1 MIIRTCHHPDERANY
16 ITVITLLSGYCQ
28 AVRSAAADCSHP
40 SRGLRNFRITNR
52 NQRLKTSLLKLLKD
66 SVCGYK
72 TLKAIIFKC
81 IQKRFFLPKF
91 AIMGI
96 VDKNSKDLKKLCTIY
111 NVEKM
116 YLFGSALNSSFSKES
131 DIDLLV
137 KFKNIELSKYF
148 DNYIDFKEKLEL
160 LFGRE
165 VDLVEE
171 QTLRNPILINS
182 INKSKE
188 LIYG

>member
-1 MIIRTCHHPDERANY
+1 M
-16 ITVITLLSGYCQ
+16 V
-28 AVRSAAADCSHP
+28 
-40 SRGLRNFRITNR
+40 
-52 NQRLKTSLLKLLKD
+52 
-66 SVCGYK
+66 
-72 TLKAIIFKC
+72 
-81 IQKRFFLPKF
+81 
-91 AIMGI
+91 I
-96 VDKNSKDLKKLCTIY
+96 VDKNMEDLKMLCTMY

-116 YLFGSALNSSFSKES
+116 YLFGSALNSNFNKKS

-137 KFKNIELSKYF
+137 KFKSFDLSKYF
-148 DNYIDFKEKLEL
+148 DNYMDLKERLEK

>member
-1 MIIRTCHHPDERANY
+1 
-16 ITVITLLSGYCQ
+16 
-28 AVRSAAADCSHP
+28 
-40 SRGLRNFRITNR
+40 
-52 NQRLKTSLLKLLKD
+52 
-66 SVCGYK
+66 
-72 TLKAIIFKC
+72 
-81 IQKRFFLPKF
+81 
-91 AIMGI
+91 MGI
-96 VDKNSKDLKKLCTIY
+96 VDRNIEDLKRLCTMY

-116 YLFGSALNSSFSKES
+116 YLFGSALNSNFNKES

-137 KFKNIELSKYF
+137 KFKYIELSKYF
-148 DNYIDFKEKLEL
+148 DNYIDFKENLEK

-171 QTLRNPILINS
+171 QTLRNPILIKS

>member
-1 MIIRTCHHPDERANY
+1 
-16 ITVITLLSGYCQ
+16 
-28 AVRSAAADCSHP
+28 
-40 SRGLRNFRITNR
+40 
-52 NQRLKTSLLKLLKD
+52 
-66 SVCGYK
+66 
-72 TLKAIIFKC
+72 
-81 IQKRFFLPKF
+81 
-91 AIMGI
+91 MGI
-96 VDKNSKDLKKLCTIY
+96 VERNMEDLKKLCAMH

-116 YLFGSALNSSFSKES
+116 YLFGSALNSNFNKKS

-137 KFKNIELSKYF
+137 KFKSIELSRYF
-148 DNYIDFKEKLEL
+148 DNYMDFKNNLEK

>member
-1 MIIRTCHHPDERANY
+1 
-16 ITVITLLSGYCQ
+16 
-28 AVRSAAADCSHP
+28 
-40 SRGLRNFRITNR
+40 
-52 NQRLKTSLLKLLKD
+52 
-66 SVCGYK
+66 
-72 TLKAIIFKC
+72 
-81 IQKRFFLPKF
+81 
-91 AIMGI
+91 MGI
-96 VDKNSKDLKKLCTIY
+96 VERNIEDLKMLCTMY

-116 YLFGSALNSSFSKES
+116 YLFGSALNSNFNAKS
-131 DIDLLV
+131 DVDLLV
-137 KFKNIELSKYF
+137 KFKVIELSKYF
-148 DNYIDFKEKLEL
+148 DNYMDFKEKLED

>member
-1 MIIRTCHHPDERANY
+1 M
-16 ITVITLLSGYCQ
+16 
-28 AVRSAAADCSHP
+28 
-40 SRGLRNFRITNR
+40 
-52 NQRLKTSLLKLLKD
+52 
-66 SVCGYK
+66 
-72 TLKAIIFKC
+72 
-81 IQKRFFLPKF
+81 
-91 AIMGI
+91 
-96 VDKNSKDLKKLCTIY
+96 Y

-116 YLFGSALNSSFSKES
+116 YLFGSALNSNFNKTS
-131 DIDLLV
+131 DIDFLV
-137 KFKNIELSKYF
+137 KFKSIELSKYF
-148 DNYIDFKEKLEL
+148 DNYMDFKDNLEK

>member
-1 MIIRTCHHPDERANY
+1 M
-16 ITVITLLSGYCQ
+16 
-28 AVRSAAADCSHP
+28 
-40 SRGLRNFRITNR
+40 
-52 NQRLKTSLLKLLKD
+52 
-66 SVCGYK
+66 
-72 TLKAIIFKC
+72 
-81 IQKRFFLPKF
+81 
-91 AIMGI
+91 
-96 VDKNSKDLKKLCTIY
+96 Y

-116 YLFGSALNSSFSKES
+116 YLFGSVLNANFNKES
-131 DIDLLV
+131 DIDFLV
-137 KFKNIELSKYF
+137 KFKSIELSKYF
-148 DNYIDFKEKLEL
+148 DNYMDLKENLEK

>member
-1 MIIRTCHHPDERANY
+1 
-16 ITVITLLSGYCQ
+16 
-28 AVRSAAADCSHP
+28 
-40 SRGLRNFRITNR
+40 
-52 NQRLKTSLLKLLKD
+52 
-66 SVCGYK
+66 
-72 TLKAIIFKC
+72 
-81 IQKRFFLPKF
+81 
-91 AIMGI
+91 MGI
-96 VDKNSKDLKKLCTIY
+96 IDRNMDDLKRLCTLY

-116 YLFGSALNSSFSKES
+116 YLFGSILNSNFNKDS
-131 DIDLLV
+131 DIDFLV
-137 KFKNIELSKYF
+137 KFKSIEISTYF
-148 DNYIDFKEKLEL
+148 DNYMDFKENLEK

>member
-1 MIIRTCHHPDERANY
+1 
-16 ITVITLLSGYCQ
+16 
-28 AVRSAAADCSHP
+28 
-40 SRGLRNFRITNR
+40 
-52 NQRLKTSLLKLLKD
+52 
-66 SVCGYK
+66 
-72 TLKAIIFKC
+72 
-81 IQKRFFLPKF
+81 
-91 AIMGI
+91 MGI
-96 VDKNSKDLKKLCTIY
+96 VDRNIEDLKKLCTMY

-116 YLFGSALNSSFSKES
+116 YLFGSVLNSNFNKES

-137 KFKNIELSKYF
+137 KFKSIELSKYF
-148 DNYIDFKEKLEL
+148 DNYMDFKENLEK

-171 QTLRNPILINS
+171 QTLRNPILIKS

>member
-1 MIIRTCHHPDERANY
+1 
-16 ITVITLLSGYCQ
+16 
-28 AVRSAAADCSHP
+28 
-40 SRGLRNFRITNR
+40 
-52 NQRLKTSLLKLLKD
+52 
-66 SVCGYK
+66 
-72 TLKAIIFKC
+72 
-81 IQKRFFLPKF
+81 
-91 AIMGI
+91 MGI
-96 VDKNSKDLKKLCTIY
+96 VDRNMEDLKKLCAMH

-116 YLFGSALNSSFSKES
+116 YLFGSALNSNFNKKS

-137 KFKNIELSKYF
+137 KFKSIELSRYF
-148 DNYIDFKEKLEL
+148 DNYMDFKNNLKK

>member
-1 MIIRTCHHPDERANY
+1 
-16 ITVITLLSGYCQ
+16 
-28 AVRSAAADCSHP
+28 
-40 SRGLRNFRITNR
+40 
-52 NQRLKTSLLKLLKD
+52 
-66 SVCGYK
+66 
-72 TLKAIIFKC
+72 
-81 IQKRFFLPKF
+81 
-91 AIMGI
+91 MGI
-96 VDKNSKDLKKLCTIY
+96 VERNREDLKKLCIMY

-116 YLFGSALNSSFSKES
+116 YLFGSVLNSNFNKES

-137 KFKNIELSKYF
+137 KFKSIELSKYF
-148 DNYIDFKEKLEL
+148 DNYMDLKENLEK

-171 QTLRNPILINS
+171 QTLRNPILIKS